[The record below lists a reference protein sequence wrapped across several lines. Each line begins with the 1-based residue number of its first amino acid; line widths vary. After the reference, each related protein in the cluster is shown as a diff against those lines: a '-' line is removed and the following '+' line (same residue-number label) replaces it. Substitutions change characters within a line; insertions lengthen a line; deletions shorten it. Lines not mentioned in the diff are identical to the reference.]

1 MGTFDGQVA
10 VVTGASGG
18 IGKAIALG
26 LAEQGAALCIVG
38 RQLERLEEVAAC
50 ARARTSRVLSYR
62 ADLSLDQDIAKLNTD
77 LRRDCGQLDILVHS
91 AGIIFLGPLGQAP
104 VEEFDKQY
112 RVNLRAPYALTRALL
127 PMIRSARGQIV
138 FINSTVGLATRANV
152 AQFSATQHGL
162 KAMADC
168 LRRMK
173 GNLAAEPR
181 DSEAVRN
188 PRAASR

>member
-91 AGIIFLGPLGQAP
+91 AGIIFLGPLGQEDDAGR
-104 VEEFDKQY
+104 VNHYDKQY
-112 RVNLRAPYALTRALL
+112 RVN
-127 PMIRSARGQIV
+127 
-138 FINSTVGLATRANV
+138 
-152 AQFSATQHGL
+152 
-162 KAMADC
+162 
-168 LRRMK
+168 
-173 GNLAAEPR
+173 
-181 DSEAVRN
+181 
-188 PRAASR
+188 